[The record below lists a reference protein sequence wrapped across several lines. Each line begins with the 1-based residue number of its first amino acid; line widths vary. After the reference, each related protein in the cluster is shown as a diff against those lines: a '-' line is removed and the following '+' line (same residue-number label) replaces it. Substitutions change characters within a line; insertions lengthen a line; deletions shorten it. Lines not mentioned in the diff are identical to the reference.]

1 MIIAPELRAMSAQWL
16 VGGGLSNI
24 SCGCRLPRTL
34 PIQQHHL
41 IRRGAATN
49 VLAIIIPNNH
59 HVSAA
64 VGSVGGAAS
73 VCIVIAQF
81 ATVLANL
88 ADVSH
93 CCSAGIDLHVDIDVR
108 CFGALYF
115 VKAVGLST
123 PKCLLLPSCY

>member
-1 MIIAPELRAMSAQWL
+1 M
-16 VGGGLSNI
+16 V
-24 SCGCRLPRTL
+24 
-34 PIQQHHL
+34 
-41 IRRGAATN
+41 
-49 VLAIIIPNNH
+49 VAIIIPNN

-93 CCSAGIDLHVDIDVR
+93 CCSAGIDLHVDIDVW

-123 PKCLLLPSCY
+123 PKCWLRRVIG